1 MGASLETGLLAL
13 LRLTQLVHAKL
24 PEKRDPLWNEIAKQS
39 NEIAHAATQGASIGM
54 AYHLFVDGLLQP
66 AAYHGLFVSMPMAA
80 HQTIFEV
87 NAAAEALDVG
97 NKPCVARAKTR
108 KASGERRAP
117 ADPVIGAGLPVQ
129 RGSVEKKTIFRLLKH
144 HFLWPRKL
152 PKSLINDN
160 LSADRTASLPWAFL
174 AVRFVTKAIDVSEK
188 PDHHS
193 ESCQ

>member
-1 MGASLETGLLAL
+1 
-13 LRLTQLVHAKL
+13 
-24 PEKRDPLWNEIAKQS
+24 
-39 NEIAHAATQGASIGM
+39 M

-129 RGSVEKKTIFRLLKH
+129 RGSVEKKDHLQALETPFFVAKEVAEKSHQRQSRSR
-144 HFLWPRKL
+144 PDRKL
-152 PKSLINDN
+152 ALGISGRPFRHK
-160 LSADRTASLPWAFL
+160 TY
-174 AVRFVTKAIDVSEK
+174 
-188 PDHHS
+188 
-193 ESCQ
+193 